1 MIGHISEPSV
11 PEVGGTTDSVPE
23 IVLFGEDILSRVR
36 ELSQAVDQR
45 VHQAIQQQQPTPA
58 QG

>member
-1 MIGHISEPSV
+1 
-11 PEVGGTTDSVPE
+11 VGGTTDSVPE

-58 QG
+58 PAQG